1 MEILRIGFIGAG
13 GNTRLR
19 HLPGFQKCEG
29 VEPFAVCNRSLES
42 SQKVAEEFGISHS
55 LTNWRQIIDHPDVD
69 AVCIGTWPNT
79 HAQMTIAALEAGK
92 HVLCEAR
99 MAANLVDAE
108 AMFAASRARPD
119 LVAQLVPSP
128 LTLNLDTRIIALIQE
143 SVIGKL
149 QEVFVAHTFA
159 DYQHPEAP
167 LSWRL
172 DRRLS
177 GVNALTLGILH
188 EMVQR
193 WIPGDPEV
201 LQALAGIY
209 TPVRLD
215 DSTGEKI
222 EVDLPEGLDVSA
234 QFMEGPRVTYHI
246 SGVDAGPPILE
257 ARLNGTT
264 GTLRVDIAHQTL
276 TLYGQGNESGKD
288 IEVPPEE
295 NLGWRV
301 EEDFIASIRYGMP
314 VTLTDF
320 ESGIRYMRFSQA
332 VDDTWRKSLVSVT

>member
-19 HLPGFQKCEG
+19 HLPGFNKCEG

-42 SQKVAEEFGISHS
+42 SQKVAEEFGIRHAFAD
-55 LTNWRQIIDHPDVD
+55 WQEIIDHPDVD

-99 MAANLVDAE
+99 MAANLVEAE
-108 AMFAASRARPD
+108 AMLAASRVRPD
-119 LVAQLVPSP
+119 LVSQLVPSP
-128 LTLNLDTRIIALIQE
+128 LTLNLDTRIITLLQE
-143 SVIGKL
+143 SLIGKL
-149 QEVFVAHTFA
+149 QEVFVGHTFA
-159 DYQHPEAP
+159 DYQHPEDP
-167 LSWRL
+167 LPWRL

-188 EMVQR
+188 EMLQR
-193 WIPGDPEV
+193 WIPGDLDV

-209 TPVRLD
+209 TPTRID
-215 DSTGEKI
+215 DATGERI
-222 EVDLPEGLDVSA
+222 EVNLPESLDVLA
-234 QFMEGPRVTYHI
+234 QFVDGPRLTYHI

-257 ARLNGTT
+257 VRINGTK
-264 GTLRVDIAHQTL
+264 GSLRVDIAHQAL
-276 TLYGQGNESGKD
+276 TFYGLDNEAGKL

-295 NLGWRV
+295 KLGWRV
-301 EEDFIASIRYGMP
+301 EEDFIASIRNGMP
-314 VTLTDF
+314 VKLTNFDA
-320 ESGIRYMRFSQA
+320 GIRYMRFSQA
-332 VDDTWRKSLVSVT
+332 VDETWSKFSVT